1 METKPRGRREGSTNY
16 PLAFKQQVAAE
27 AREPAKSVA
36 EVAREHGLNANMVP
50 HWCRRFQTPTA
61 SQQIQ
66 PTETFLA
73 VQVAPEP
80 SRDCDSAI
88 VVEHGELRVRFE
100 GVLAPAT
107 LQLVLRT
114 LRSAV

>member
-1 METKPRGRREGSTNY
+1 LPSR
-16 PLAFKQQVAAE
+16 L
-27 AREPAKSVA
+27 
-36 EVAREHGLNANMVP
+36 
-50 HWCRRFQTPTA
+50 
-61 SQQIQ
+61 QQIK

-80 SRDCDSAI
+80 SGDSAI

-100 GVLAPAT
+100 GTLDPAT

>member
-16 PLAFKQQVAAE
+16 SLEFKQQVAAE
-27 AREPAKSVA
+27 ASEPAKSVA
-36 EVAREHGLNANMVP
+36 AVAREHGLNANMVA
-50 HWCRRFQTPTA
+50 HWRRRFQTPAA
-61 SQQIQ
+61 SQPIQ

-73 VQVAPEP
+73 VQVAPESP
-80 SRDCDSAI
+80 RDSAI

-100 GVLAPAT
+100 GELDPAT

-114 LRSAV
+114 LRSAA